1 MSGDGEWTSS
11 VFRVSIKEHGL
22 SLDFRL
28 TSTKPAPNDM
38 VFYVTDQYETAMPF
52 LAMLLGSP
60 PRYQYDINVKV
71 HR

>member
-1 MSGDGEWTSS
+1 MSGDGEWISN
-11 VFRVSIKEHGL
+11 VFQVSIKEHGL

-28 TSTKPAPNDM
+28 TSTEPAPNDM

-52 LAMLLGSP
+52 FATPLGSP
-60 PRYQYDINVKV
+60 PRYQYDINVKM